1 MIPPILRDL
10 CTAIGAL
17 VLILNAG
24 LMVWWA
30 TRCAVIAWGDWRET
44 RRKIS
49 GPARPLGEV
58 RVVPGSSHPSLVP
71 SEGGDGTARVHLR
84 AVPSRRCS
92 EGGAA

>member
-30 TRCAVIAWGDWRET
+30 TRCAVIAWGDWRES

-58 RVVPGSSHPSLVP
+58 RPVSDPTHPALVPGGAAL
-71 SEGGDGTARVHLR
+71 GTARPHLR
-84 AVPSRRCS
+84 AVPSRRC